1 MIPLFESFRRQS
13 EHIEPSGGFN
23 LQSMLQKT
31 VERMIPPGMT
41 AEQVVRQKIQ
51 NREMTQEQFEHYKR
65 MAEQMLGRN
74 RR

>member
-1 MIPLFESFRRQS
+1 MNPLFESFKRQS
-13 EHIEPSGGFN
+13 GHTEPSGGFS
-23 LQSMLQKT
+23 LQSMLQQT
-31 VERMIPPGMT
+31 LERLVPPGMT
-41 AEQVVRQKIQ
+41 PEQVVRQKIQ

>member
-1 MIPLFESFRRQS
+1 MNPLFESFKRQS
-13 EHIEPSGGFN
+13 GQTEPSGGFS
-23 LQSMLQKT
+23 LQSMLQQT
-31 VERMIPPGMT
+31 LERLVPPGMT
-41 AEQVVRQKIQ
+41 PEQVVRQKIQ

>member
-1 MIPLFESFRRQS
+1 MNPLFESFKRQS
-13 EHIEPSGGFN
+13 GQTELSGGFS

-31 VERMIPPGMT
+31 FERFVPPGMT
-41 AEQVVRQKIQ
+41 PEQVVRQKIQ

-65 MAEQMLGRN
+65 MAEQLLGRN